1 MPKKFLCNRSIYLL
15 ATYQLATYKK
25 KLVTTNMASP
35 IVPILITTLH
45 NIFTAL
51 WIGGMLTLAF
61 AVFPSIKKVFGKSKE
76 MKQTIAAIKKR
87 MSIFVYIS
95 MVGLILT
102 GLLMTKQSGLSTGF
116 LSFGNTFT
124 SILSTK
130 HILYILMIILRKDK
144 SWQHWISTLFHK
156 VSSRRSQT

>member
-1 MPKKFLCNRSIYLL
+1 
-15 ATYQLATYKK
+15 
-25 KLVTTNMASP
+25 MASI

-95 MVGLILT
+95 MVGLIIT
-102 GLLMTKQSGLSTGF
+102 GLFMARQSGQSTGF
-116 LSFGNTFT
+116 LSFGNTYS

-130 HILYILMIILRKDK
+130 HILYILMIILSIFRSLIIDK
-144 SWQHWISTLFHK
+144 LENLTPPAKEKLNMIILITNMLVGVIVLALSAW
-156 VSSRRSQT
+156 VSLIPAAPV

>member
-1 MPKKFLCNRSIYLL
+1 
-15 ATYQLATYKK
+15 
-25 KLVTTNMASP
+25 MASP

-76 MKQTIAAIKKR
+76 TKQTIAAIKKR

-95 MVGLILT
+95 MVGLIIT
-102 GLLMTKQSGLSTGF
+102 GLFMARQSGQSTGF
-116 LSFGNTFT
+116 LSFGNTYS

-130 HILYILMIILRKDK
+130 HILYILMIILSIFRSLIIDK
-144 SWQHWISTLFHK
+144 LENLTPPAKEKLNMIILITNMLVGVVILALSAW
-156 VSSRRSQT
+156 VSLIPAAPV

>member
-1 MPKKFLCNRSIYLL
+1 
-15 ATYQLATYKK
+15 
-25 KLVTTNMASP
+25 MASI

-95 MVGLILT
+95 MVGLIIT
-102 GLLMTKQSGLSTGF
+102 GLFMARQSGQSTGF
-116 LSFGNTFT
+116 LSFGNTYS

-130 HILYILMIILRKDK
+130 HILYILMIILSIFRSLIIDK
-144 SWQHWISTLFHK
+144 LENLTPPAKEKLNMIILITNMLVGVVILALSAW
-156 VSSRRSQT
+156 VSLIPAAPV